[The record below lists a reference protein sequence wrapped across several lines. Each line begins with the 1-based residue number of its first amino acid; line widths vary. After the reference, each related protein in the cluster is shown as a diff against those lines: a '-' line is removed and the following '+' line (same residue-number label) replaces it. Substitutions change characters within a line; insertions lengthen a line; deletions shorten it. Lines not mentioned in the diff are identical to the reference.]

1 MNKIDLEVKVESL
14 KKMVLDSQQSTSNYT
29 GQLTEMQK
37 QLADINKPELTP
49 LQFDD
54 IYEAIESGINE
65 YDFSDTDNYEI
76 EYGID
81 YDGKVNCESHEFN
94 NNQDLLE
101 MINDKVQALFKESV
115 IHADGEDEFDRTEN
129 DNHPVDKLQG

>member
-1 MNKIDLEVKVESL
+1 MNKVDLEVKIESL
-14 KKMVLDSQQSTSNYT
+14 KNMITEGQQQTSTYA
-29 GQLTEMQK
+29 GQLDEFNK
-37 QLADINKPELTP
+37 RLADVNRVTLLPS
-49 LQFDD
+49 QFDD

-65 YDFSDTDNYEI
+65 YDFSDTENFEI

-101 MINDKVQALFKESV
+101 MINDKVQALFKE
-115 IHADGEDEFDRTEN
+115 ADGEDEFDRTEN